1 MINDV
6 HNVLNNCEG
15 LSNDQKLE
23 YCNSERHFMKQY
35 MKFSLIK
42 INRCFP
48 D

>member
-6 HNVLNNCEG
+6 HALLENCND
-15 LSNDQKLE
+15 LSNTQKLE

-35 MKFSLIK
+35 LRQALIK
-42 INRCFP
+42 VNKCFP